1 MAKDAPKMKG
11 LRPRDKTSGKLR
23 RKREDTK
30 VKTLQK
36 KYHRRFAG
44 HAGWQL
50 GTLLKKW
57 RKGSLKKALHTKSK
71 TKKRK

>member
-11 LRPRDKTSGKLR
+11 LRSRDRTSGKLR
-23 RKREDTK
+23 KKRADTK
-30 VKTLQK
+30 VATLQK

-50 GTLLKKW
+50 GTLLRAW
-57 RKGSLKKALHTKSK
+57 RKGSLKKTLR
-71 TKKRK
+71 KKGKAKKHK